1 MRALG
6 FEIFSTN
13 GETFWKGV
21 GNLRWK
27 IEIERNKASGKTPGG
42 VSVQWEW

>member
-13 GETFWKGV
+13 GETFWKGA
-21 GNLRWK
+21 GNLKWK
-27 IEIERNKASGKTPGG
+27 TEFERNKASEKTPGG
-42 VSVQWEW
+42 VSL